1 MNDTSVSIL
10 SFIEEAARSAAW
22 SSPLTLVSLGLLGV
36 LIVYAFLLRWPLH
49 LPGSGGTEG
58 PPIGKRL
65 LTGFAL
71 TTILPLVS
79 LTLLLGDRVASRAEQ
94 SARVEI
100 AAAAA
105 GLAATL
111 DERLESALDTIEG
124 LAASMDEGN
133 ARTAA
138 DYSGWLMRFHSIHRE
153 FISLAV
159 ANRSGSVL
167 TWTLTGSEGPE
178 PASVTAEMDVS
189 DRTYFLQAVS
199 TGERFLSDAFRGR
212 GLGETPIVAVSAPL
226 KWRGGEVRGVV
237 QASLDFDELSTVAGF
252 FALPTGAQY
261 LILDGRGQVV
271 VSSQELL
278 FPTLS
283 MPNLE
288 VMGDPSRDN
297 EFLSSRVSA
306 RHGWTVLIRVPRAAL
321 EHQTMQDFWVAAAW
335 CAVALVLAL
344 VVGTALTRQVSRPLQ
359 HLVTAVRN
367 YLPPGPVDEF
377 QVPREAPEE
386 IRVLGRHIQISSK
399 RMTDLY
405 LRLFAMR
412 KERTPPDEQGPDQ

>member
-1 MNDTSVSIL
+1 VSIL
-10 SFIEEAARSAAW
+10 SFLQEAVRPTAW
-22 SSPLTLVSLGLLGV
+22 TSPLTLLGLGLLAS
-36 LIVYAFLLRWPLH
+36 LIVYALWLRWPPRLRR
-49 LPGSGGTEG
+49 SGGTEG

-71 TTILPLVS
+71 TAILPLVS
-79 LTLLLGDRVASRAEQ
+79 LTLVLADRVASRAEQ
-94 SARVEI
+94 SARVEV

-111 DERLESALDTIEG
+111 DERLKSALDTVEG
-124 LAASMDEGN
+124 LAAAMDEGN
-133 ARTAA
+133 ARTSD
-138 DYSGWLMRFHSIHRE
+138 DYSGWLLRFHSIHRE

-159 ANRSGSVL
+159 ANTSGTVL
-167 TWTLTGSEGPE
+167 AWTLTGREGPE
-178 PASVTAEMDVS
+178 TASVTAEMDVS
-189 DRTYFLQAVS
+189 DRAYFRQALA
-199 TGERFLSDAFRGR
+199 TRERFLSDAFRGR
-212 GLGETPIVAVSAPL
+212 GLDEAPIVAVSAPM
-226 KWRGGEVRGVV
+226 KWRSGEVRGVV
-237 QASLDFDELSTVAGF
+237 QASLDFEELATVAGF
-252 FALPTGAQY
+252 FALPEGAQY

-271 VSSQELL
+271 VTSHRFL

-283 MPNLE
+283 TPNLSI
-288 VMGDPSRDN
+288 MGDPSRDR
-297 EFLSSRVSA
+297 EFLSARVAA
-306 RHGWTVLIRVPRAAL
+306 RQGWTVLIRVPREVLQA
-321 EHQTMQDFWVAAAW
+321 QTVQDFWVAAAW
-335 CAVALVLAL
+335 CALALLLAL

-359 HLVTAVRN
+359 GLVEAVRN

-412 KERTPPDEQGPDQ
+412 KDRSDTEEPGPEQ